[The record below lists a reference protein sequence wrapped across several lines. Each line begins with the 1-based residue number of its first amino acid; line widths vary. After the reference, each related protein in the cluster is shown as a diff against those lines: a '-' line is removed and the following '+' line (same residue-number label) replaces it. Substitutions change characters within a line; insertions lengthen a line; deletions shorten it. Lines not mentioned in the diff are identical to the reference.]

1 MFSDQK
7 LRDINSRK
15 QSKKC
20 WILDCKLSHDI
31 MHFVIFISRN
41 SDYKKWTIIKTRKH
55 KTNKN
60 QISTVKF
67 WLQSVYECED

>member
-7 LRDINSRK
+7 LRDIKSRK

-20 WILDCKLSHDI
+20 WILDCKLSYDI

-41 SDYKKWTIIKTRKH
+41 SDYKK
-55 KTNKN
+55 
-60 QISTVKF
+60 
-67 WLQSVYECED
+67 